1 MTGPVTACPRCGIK
15 REARPE
21 SVTCRDCKQV
31 LTPAEYELW
40 KPEHRRA
47 A

>member
-1 MTGPVTACPRCGIK
+1 MSGPITACARCGRK

-21 SVTCRDCKQV
+21 SVLCRDCKDV
-31 LTPAEYELW
+31 LTGDEYELW